1 MTENIIEK
9 GKAPDKT
16 TEDTVMTTEPMTT
29 EEGAREPSSKRW
41 KKPHAYFERCRA
53 LAREKH
59 RTCQERR
66 RPRKVGIEP
75 LRERDPALPQQHKRN
90 KRHRTR
96 KRARK
101 DEKDVL
107 AAARPSQEPPL
118 LIQASI
124 LPPPHI
130 PDALR

>member
-66 RPRKVGIEP
+66 RPRKVGIEVMGNP
-75 LRERDPALPQQHKRN
+75 LYLQGGFGLTIFGYMIASP
-90 KRHRTR
+90 
-96 KRARK
+96 RA
-101 DEKDVL
+101 
-107 AAARPSQEPPL
+107 
-118 LIQASI
+118 
-124 LPPPHI
+124 
-130 PDALR
+130 